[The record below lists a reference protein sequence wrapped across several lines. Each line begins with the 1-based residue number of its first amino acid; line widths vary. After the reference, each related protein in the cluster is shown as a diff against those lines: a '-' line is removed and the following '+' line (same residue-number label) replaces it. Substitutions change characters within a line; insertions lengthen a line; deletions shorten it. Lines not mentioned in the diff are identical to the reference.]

1 MFENSWNLNIKKWG
15 VIFISLILLK
25 LNCNSQS
32 SNIITKGFYQLF
44 TSLEIQMCST
54 AECVCYLS
62 SEEKEIYTILN
73 LFRLYPKRISQ
84 GYLQPIYNKQKN
96 KNSYIFSLISD
107 LTNLLDCNI
116 LTPDST
122 ANNVAKLCAERN
134 CRLNQFEHCVD
145 LPSRK
150 TFTEEKLT
158 KWGECLGSDSG
169 NGALGKVLALLIDAG
184 VPNLGHRKIM
194 LSGKYEKIGVSI
206 MPHQEVGEITV
217 LFLCTY

>member
-1 MFENSWNLNIKKWG
+1 MFR
-15 VIFISLILLK
+15 LILVFI
-25 LNCNSQS
+25 
-32 SNIITKGFYQLF
+32 IITQFGNIYSQTSSFYTLF
-44 TSLEIQMCST
+44 SQQEITKANS
-54 AECVCYLS
+54 AIKSIYLT
-62 SEEKEIYTILN
+62 EKEKEVVKVLN
-73 LFRLYPKRISQ
+73 LFRLYPIRIAQ

-96 KNSYIFSLISD
+96 KNSYMFSLISD

-122 ANNVAKLCAERN
+122 ASYVSKLCAERN

-145 LPSRK
+145 LPARK

-217 LFLCTY
+217 LFLCTYY